1 MCDAPFAWR
10 SRLSRG
16 RRTLNPVPC
25 LTALALALASITGTA
40 AADGFGRTD
49 LLQAVARSAKT
60 GTIVAVGLR
69 GVVGT
74 SRDAGATWHRHDLED
89 RTGGLRPALL
99 DVAACP
105 DGRFA
110 ALDGRGH
117 VFTSADDGGDWTMRP
132 LDSKEVPQ
140 AIACDASGRL
150 WVVGGFST
158 IMVSADAGE
167 SWEDRSIGE
176 DLILT
181 DIQFPTADTG
191 YALGEF
197 GSVYKTHDGG
207 ESWTAQSPIPGEFY
221 PQAALF
227 TSAEDGWVVGLDG
240 AVMHTGDGGESWAK
254 QGSGTQVGLFGLASL
269 PGGGVVAVGDRAT
282 VLSTAKNAAKDVA
295 WTLAQPSKAGAPFL
309 TSAVATGPDT
319 ILAAGAAG
327 TLAQIRLTP

>member
-1 MCDAPFAWR
+1 MCDAPSAWR
-10 SRLSRG
+10 SRLSCG
-16 RRTLNPVPC
+16 RRTLNPVRC
-25 LTALALALASITGTA
+25 LTALALTLAAVTGTA

-49 LLQAVARSAKT
+49 LLQAVARSERT
-60 GTIVAVGLR
+60 GAIVAVGLR
-69 GVVGT
+69 GVI
-74 SRDAGATWHRHDLED
+74 GASKDGGASWHRHDLTD

-117 VFTSADDGGDWTMRP
+117 VFTSPDGGDNWSMQA
-132 LDSKEVPQ
+132 LDSTEVPQ
-140 AIACDASGRL
+140 AIACDPAGRL
-150 WVVGGFST
+150 WVVGSFST
-158 IMVSADAGE
+158 ILVSADAGE

-181 DIQFPTADTG
+181 DIQFPDADTG

-197 GSVYKTHDGG
+197 GSVYKTTDGG
-207 ESWTAQSPIPGEFY
+207 ENWVAQPPIPGEFY

-227 TSAEDGWVVGLDG
+227 TDADDGWVVGLDG
-240 AVMHTGDGGESWAK
+240 AVMHTADGGKSWAK
-254 QGSGTQVGLFGLASL
+254 QSSGTQVGLFGLASL
-269 PGGGVVAVGDRAT
+269 PGGGVIAVGDRAT
-282 VLSTAKNAAKDVA
+282 VLSSAKEGG

>member
-16 RRTLNPVPC
+16 RRTLHPVRC

-40 AADGFGRTD
+40 TADGFGRTD
-49 LLQAVARSAKT
+49 LLQAVARSEKT

-69 GVVGT
+69 GVIGT

-117 VFTSADDGGDWTMRP
+117 VFTSADDGDRWTMRP
-132 LDSKEVPQ
+132 LEGKEVPQ
-140 AIACDASGRL
+140 AIACDAAGRL

-158 IMVSADAGE
+158 ILVSADAGE

-197 GSVYKTHDGG
+197 GAVYKTSDGG
-207 ESWTAQSPIPGEFY
+207 ETWTAQSPIPGEFY

-227 TSAEDGWVVGLDG
+227 TSADDGWVVGLDG
-240 AVMHTGDGGESWAK
+240 AVLHTGNGGESWAK

-269 PGGGVVAVGDRAT
+269 PGGGVIAVGDRAT
-282 VLSTAKNAAKDVA
+282 VLSSAKEAG